1 MDDRIRNENGEPL
14 VLTVAEV
21 ARLLRV
27 GQTTLRQALK
37 RGDIPHV
44 RLGRRILI
52 RRDALLTWMEE
63 REHSHVITTG

>member
-1 MDDRIRNENGEPL
+1 MDDRILDEDGEPL

-52 RRDALLTWMEE
+52 RRDALFAWMEE
-63 REHSHVITTG
+63 REQRAAITTG

>member
-1 MDDRIRNENGEPL
+1 MDDRSRDENGEPL

-27 GQTTLRQALK
+27 GQSTLRQALK

-52 RRDALLTWMEE
+52 RRDALFAWMEE
-63 REHSHVITTG
+63 REHSDVITTG